1 MARLE
6 RDDAARD
13 EHSFTGNFEGEDLAD
28 HIGTPP
34 VSLAPDPT
42 LPGSQPPAGQ
52 QPSPFKASVQGGR

>member
-1 MARLE
+1 MLPE
-6 RDDAARD
+6 IED
-13 EHSFTGNFEGEDLAD
+13 SFTENFEGVHLAD